1 MGRFSLFLVR
11 QLRRRK
17 FPVSPEAG
25 TRPKFL
31 EDSCGA
37 SPSVPRLPGTAAPGS
52 RAVLGEGRAARC
64 PARGPQP
71 WRSEGPP
78 VRRHQPGSGAGRARA
93 PYSAPVLHPITGSP
107 TRREPLPPFP

>member
-25 TRPKFL
+25 T
-31 EDSCGA
+31 
-37 SPSVPRLPGTAAPGS
+37 SPSVPRWPGTAAPGS

-71 WRSEGPP
+71 WRSEVPP
-78 VRRHQPGSGAGRARA
+78 VRRHQPGSGGRESEGSLLCSGAA
-93 PYSAPVLHPITGSP
+93 PRNRESHEEGAAAPFS
-107 TRREPLPPFP
+107 

>member
-31 EDSCGA
+31 EGSCGT
-37 SPSVPRLPGTAAPGS
+37 SPSVPRWPGTAAPGS

-71 WRSEGPP
+71 WCSEVPP
-78 VRRHQPGSGAGRARA
+78 VRRHQPGSGGRESEGSLLCSGAA
-93 PYSAPVLHPITGSP
+93 PRNRESHEEGAAAPFS
-107 TRREPLPPFP
+107 